1 MITCYKS
8 TQAKIIILL
17 GLITILISIFKYN
30 NLKLVVAQS
39 ITFYLLAYQNECLIY
54 GNCNISAWFN
64 MLLPVLTTLIFV
76 LDYLDY
82 FKAIKIKAEYIYDKL
97 KIINNS
103 NFTKIME
110 NKFIEKI
117 IENKQS
123 NNYLNKSNTT

>member
-30 NLKLVVAQS
+30 NLKLVIVQC

-54 GNCNISAWFN
+54 GNCNISAWVN
-64 MLLPVLTTLIFV
+64 MLLPIITTLIFI
-76 LDYLDY
+76 LDYIDY
-82 FKAIKIKAEYIYDKL
+82 FKVIKIRAQYIYDKL

-110 NKFIEKI
+110 NKFIEEI
-117 IENKQS
+117 IENKQP
-123 NNYLNKSNTT
+123 NNN